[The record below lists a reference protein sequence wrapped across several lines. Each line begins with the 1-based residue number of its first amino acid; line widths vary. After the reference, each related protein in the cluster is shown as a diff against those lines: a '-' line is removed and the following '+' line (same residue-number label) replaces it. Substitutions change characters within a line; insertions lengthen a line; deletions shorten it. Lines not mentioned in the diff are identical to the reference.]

1 MSGTPVRAH
10 HGRRTPFPN
19 ERAEMSD
26 QGIKSRPK
34 YQPIAPE
41 PAGRH
46 HLLVVEGAEVPGGAL
61 AEGVS
66 PAAFEVW
73 TVAHRSAVPGAPV
86 MEEAAGAV
94 RTFRSVPHL
103 LGALQ
108 ERLAR
113 ERMGLRLYGAGTEP
127 FVWDVFGIAQAAGLG
142 RQETGFA
149 HVGTQARRIF
159 CVHCRAVTENVSTS
173 IVTCSGCGASLFVR
187 DHFSRRLAAFM
198 GVQVDAEVP
207 GEVPEAEELYA

>member
-1 MSGTPVRAH
+1 
-10 HGRRTPFPN
+10 
-19 ERAEMSD
+19 MSD

-34 YQPIAPE
+34 YRPISPD

-46 HLLVVEGAEVPGGAL
+46 HLLVVEGGAVPPGAL
-61 AEGVS
+61 AQGVS
-66 PAAFEVW
+66 AAAFEVW

-94 RTFRSVPHL
+94 RVFRAVPHL
-103 LGALQ
+103 LSALE

-127 FVWDVFGIAQAAGLG
+127 FLWDLFGIAQAAGLG
-142 RQETGFA
+142 REEIGFA
-149 HVGTQARRIF
+149 HVGTKARRIF
-159 CVHCRAVTENVSTS
+159 CVHCRTVTEKVTTS
-173 IVTCSGCGASLFVR
+173 IVTCSGCGAPLFVR

-207 GEVPEAEELYA
+207 GEVPEPEELYA